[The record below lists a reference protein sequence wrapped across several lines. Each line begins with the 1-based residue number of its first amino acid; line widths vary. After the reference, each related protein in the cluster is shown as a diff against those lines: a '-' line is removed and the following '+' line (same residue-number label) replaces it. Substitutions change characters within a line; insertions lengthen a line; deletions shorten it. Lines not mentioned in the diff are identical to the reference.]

1 MTFDEAYA
9 IAVDD
14 SGNVYVTGFSFFGY
28 ATVKYNPAGQ
38 QLWVARYDEGGSNY
52 AYAIAVDASGN
63 VYVTGQVG
71 PGYPDYGTIK
81 YNSAGQQ
88 QWVARYNGPREM
100 DQILPVAIALD
111 GSGNV
116 YVTGSSSRT
125 NSRFW

>member
-1 MTFDEAYA
+1 M
-9 IAVDD
+9 
-14 SGNVYVTGFSFFGY
+14 
-28 ATVKYNPAGQ
+28 
-38 QLWVARYDEGGSNY
+38 ARYDEGGSNY
-52 AYAIAVDASGN
+52 AYAIAVDGSGN

-88 QWVARYNGPREM
+88 QWVALYNGPPGNGP
-100 DQILPVAIALD
+100 DVATAIALD

-125 NSRFW
+125 NFIFSDFGYATIKYNSMGRNNGLPAMTSRRMPVMKPQP